1 MDSEELKRKRAEI
14 ERQVERAERL
24 VQESERREAP
34 PQEVERQLAPRQVP
48 LAPDLSPIRGGPW
61 GGMLLRVV
69 VVGIVALVVITV
81 VYRILM
87 SIVLVLTLGVLVL
100 GGLALIKAWTERE
113 R

>member
-34 PQEVERQLAPRQVP
+34 PQEVERQLAPRQAP
-48 LAPDLSPIRGGPW
+48 LSPDLPPLRGGPW
-61 GGMLLRVV
+61 GGLLRVV
-69 VVGIVALVVITV
+69 VVGIVALVVIMV

-100 GGLALIKAWTERE
+100 GGLALIRAWTERE